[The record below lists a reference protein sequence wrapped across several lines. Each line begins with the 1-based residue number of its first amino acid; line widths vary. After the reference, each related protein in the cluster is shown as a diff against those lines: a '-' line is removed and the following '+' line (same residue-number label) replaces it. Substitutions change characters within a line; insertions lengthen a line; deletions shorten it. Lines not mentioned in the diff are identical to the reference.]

1 VRNKVQ
7 LNATNPLTLTT
18 VIREIR
24 RDILINKATALL
36 SGLLLLS
43 TEVVCAQ
50 PASQYQSKTILI
62 NGFGSAASFIGF
74 GFRNLQKKISGAE
87 LYSYVGPME
96 GWTII
101 APKVLRDVRTA
112 YRKNPNVAINL
123 IGVSFGANLLTRIVA
138 KLHKENIPVSY
149 LGILDGYPLTPVTP
163 NVRRV
168 DNFTC
173 TAIGC
178 LKDEVELSAGNDVTI
193 HYAFKYNTTHI
204 KLPDKFEVQRR
215 ILRQIG
221 SYHLELGGICS
232 GAVGSRPNC

>member
-1 VRNKVQ
+1 MIYKAVTLIFGLSLVF
-7 LNATNPLTLTT
+7 TNP
-18 VIREIR
+18 I
-24 RDILINKATALL
+24 
-36 SGLLLLS
+36 S
-43 TEVVCAQ
+43 AQ
-50 PASQYQSKTILI
+50 SKSQYESKTILI

-101 APKVLRDVRTA
+101 APRVLRDVRAA
-112 YRKNPNVAINL
+112 YRKNPNTTINL

-138 KLHKENIPVSY
+138 KLHKDNIPISY

-178 LKDEVELSAGNDVTI
+178 LRDKVELTAGNNVTI
-193 HYAFKYNTTHI
+193 HHAFKYNTTHI
-204 KLPDKFEVQRR
+204 KLPNKFEVQRR

-221 SYHLELGGICS
+221 SFHLELGGTCR

>member
-1 VRNKVQ
+1 M
-7 LNATNPLTLTT
+7 LGLS
-18 VIREIR
+18 
-24 RDILINKATALL
+24 LINIGPV
-36 SGLLLLS
+36 S
-43 TEVVCAQ
+43 AQ
-50 PASQYQSKTILI
+50 SISKYESKTILI

-74 GFRNLQKKISGAE
+74 GFRNLQKKIAGAE

-101 APKVLRDVRTA
+101 APKVLRDVRSA
-112 YRKNPNVAINL
+112 YRKNPKTEINL

-178 LKDEVELSAGNDVTI
+178 LKDKVKLTAGNDVTI

-221 SYHLELGGICS
+221 SYHLELGGLCR
-232 GAVGSRPNC
+232 GAVGARPNC

>member
-1 VRNKVQ
+1 MQMFSLKR
-7 LNATNPLTLTT
+7 TNFSC
-18 VIREIR
+18 RG
-24 RDILINKATALL
+24 DILINKAIALFF
-36 SGLLLLS
+36 GLLLFS
-43 TEVVCAQ
+43 IEAVVAQ
-50 PASQYQSKTILI
+50 PKSQYESKTILI
-62 NGFGSAASFIGF
+62 NGFGSSASFIGF

-101 APKVLRDVRTA
+101 APRVLRDVRAA
-112 YRKNPNVAINL
+112 YRKNPNTEINL

-178 LKDEVELSAGNDVTI
+178 LKDKVKLTAGNNITI
-193 HYAFKYNTTHI
+193 HHAFKYNTTHI

-221 SYHLELGGICS
+221 SFHLELGGSCR

>member
-1 VRNKVQ
+1 MIRKT
-7 LNATNPLTLTT
+7 LAT
-18 VIREIR
+18 
-24 RDILINKATALL
+24 ILGISLVFIYPISSHSK
-36 SGLLLLS
+36 
-43 TEVVCAQ
+43 
-50 PASQYQSKTILI
+50 SQYSSMTILI
-62 NGFGSAASFIGF
+62 NGFGSTVPFIGF

-101 APKVLRDVRTA
+101 APKVLRDVRAA
-112 YRKNPNVAINL
+112 YRKNPYTAINL

-178 LKDEVELSAGNDVTI
+178 LKDKVKLTDGNNITI

-221 SYHLELGGICS
+221 AYHLELGGACS